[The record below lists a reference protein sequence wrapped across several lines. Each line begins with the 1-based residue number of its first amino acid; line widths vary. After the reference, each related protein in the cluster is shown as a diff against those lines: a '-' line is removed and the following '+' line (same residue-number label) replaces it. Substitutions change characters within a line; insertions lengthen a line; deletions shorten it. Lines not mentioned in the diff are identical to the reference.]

1 MATNT
6 IEMKAIL
13 DDKVTPEVEKLAAA
27 CGMSVQ
33 KFKEMMAQVY
43 RVQQQFSNY
52 SPEVIRALKTVQ
64 RENER
69 IAKEAERTAKQLEKE
84 KLKAIKETEKE
95 EIRKA
100 KEIQK
105 INQQLAKEA
114 ARLAKESQKEEVRRL
129 KEIEKSNQ
137 QAIKNAE
144 KLAKTIEKEKQKE
157 IKNAE
162 KLAKQIEQ
170 EEIKKAKAAIREA
183 EKIEKANKKAFE
195 QSAKE
200 AAKAAKE
207 TEKAYNNAV
216 KKMKTNFNEIYNS
229 AKVAFVGIAGL
240 AGYSVK
246 GFADFE
252 FSMKKIRTISND
264 SVDTISTNIRK
275 MAYDTGISSEE
286 LAGSLY
292 DLVQTIQDVPEKYEM
307 LDTVSKLSVAGF
319 TNSADAVNLLTST
332 ILSYKYQI
340 KDAELL
346 SSKFLV
352 AQTRGNTT
360 ITQLA
365 NSLGTVMPIAKM
377 ANVEFDQL
385 LASISTMTLGGVKTD
400 EATTFLRAMLNELTK
415 ADSDVS
421 ELFQKINKG
430 MDFKTYMANGGNL
443 IDAIEMLRIEAEKGN
458 QSLLDLF
465 GNVRSSLGAGTLTGL
480 KDEYISILSEIANV
494 PVEHLNQK
502 FNELNDSTKTNLN
515 KIKETISQFKLEI
528 GNRVVEDIGE
538 ALNITNDKSFEEM
551 FNKERID
558 DIYATGKAI
567 LYVAGTITALGL
579 AVKTYH
585 IFQGLKDIH
594 DGLKLLK
601 TGVLDFIKTNP
612 YIAAVTAG
620 LVSLYYAYKNVK
632 NIDKEAEAVK
642 EIEKDIDKIKERKE
656 ILEKTINEINNKN
669 LFNLRILEEQPGFR
683 NLISEL
689 ETIREKMNSALAS
702 GDFEEYAK
710 EKEEAI
716 RKINLEIERLKDK
729 EVKIDVIVDIKEHK
743 LGGSIAN
750 ILGNV
755 ARTASNISKEYSSF
769 IKGEIIKTSNTS
781 GTGKNKKSKSGG
793 SNKDPFKDFIS
804 ELGAKIKFDLNLDDK
819 IQKLEEAKIKF
830 KKNINEINIAIDNF
844 KIEDLGNKIAKVL
857 DGISLKSHSYSID
870 EQIEKINQARV
881 YLEEQL
887 NLAQKNGLK
896 DLANEVKEKLT
907 KLDLTKTLLP
917 IEKQTEDISKE
928 LEKIKE
934 TSSELEK
941 KKESLSF
948 DEIKN
953 QKEAL
958 QRDIESQKSVIET
971 VKNAYSDLLDKGI
984 ITQGDYDKY
993 IEELDKLG
1001 KSAKEAG
1008 DSLKEL
1014 PKNLNTAFSGLA
1026 QNMQSLSSAVGSKTI
1041 GSIGNIIGGV
1051 NNLKDIS
1058 NTFKSG
1064 GGLKSILGM
1073 FGTGG
1078 SLAGGITSI
1087 GTLIGGATAG
1097 LGIVKSI
1104 GSIIGFGKGKNKA
1117 AEIDN
1122 RNRENENRYQDQI
1135 KAMQTLTEALKKNAD
1150 YVKNFT
1156 DRILT
1161 EAAKNPTLSFLGN
1174 SNRNIDLFQQA
1185 MLNGKHFSDISA
1197 LEKGS
1202 TRYSRGFGRKKK
1214 SKDTYTA
1221 VSVGEAQ
1228 LLKYL
1233 GFDKTEL
1240 DNFTDSEIR
1249 QLNNVL
1255 KNVSHNDLVKAT
1267 GRNLTQSNLDEWKK
1281 QISEF
1286 VSQLDLLQKEK
1297 KDLFRGS
1304 TLDSFTGI
1312 DYSSEKKL
1320 IQEYTE
1326 QFKQMGL
1333 VGEQYNETIKEMA
1346 RNNQV
1351 LVTAM
1356 QDVRAQT
1363 IEGLASGNGGFVTSM
1378 KSYFEKI
1385 FKNASSV
1392 AYDVAFSDLDRY
1404 FNDEF
1409 KKISEKL
1416 VNIKKTG
1423 KLNFNNLLAGVDF
1436 SKLKLAESIETQAK
1450 KSLDTIKQFLLSR
1463 GIDISIINKILPN
1476 SDFNDKLNDM
1486 KNALSNAMNEAQKEK
1501 KFDSF
1506 TKSLGESLY
1515 ESTKASLIK
1524 AFSESSVYQGLISKF
1539 VNTEDMKAEIEKAGT
1554 FEGAF
1559 NIIKNKLKDFGYRLE
1574 SNGLGGFDAINNKDK
1589 TDNQLGNAYYQDKSS
1604 NVEIKVTN
1612 NFYEKVYGVDDLEG
1626 RILKSVNIGIE
1637 AWTKKPKVAP

>member
-105 INQQLAKEA
+105 INQQLAKET
-114 ARLAKESQKEEVRRL
+114 ARLTKESQKEEARRL
-129 KEIEKSNQ
+129 KEIEKSNH

-229 AKVAFVGIAGL
+229 AKVTFVGIAGL

-319 TNSADAVNLLTST
+319 ANSADAVNLLTST

-346 SSKFLV
+346 SSKFLI

-480 KDEYISILSEIANV
+480 KDEYISILSEIANA
-494 PVEHLNQK
+494 PVEHLDNTFK
-502 FNELNDSTKTNLN
+502 RINDSTKTNLD
-515 KIKETISQFKLEI
+515 KIKETISQFRMEI
-528 GNRVVEDIGE
+528 GNRVAEDIGE
-538 ALNITNDKSFEEM
+538 ALNITNDKSFSEM

-579 AVKTYH
+579 A
-585 IFQGLKDIH
+585 
-594 DGLKLLK
+594 
-601 TGVLDFIKTNP
+601 IKTATILNTTFTSIKTFVTWITTTGN
-612 YIAAVTAG
+612 IALLEFTATIG
-620 LVSLYYAYKNVK
+620 ALIYGINDLNNMDLK
-632 NIDKEAEAVK
+632 NIQDLENLKKENNELENQKELINAIKEDLEKGIVNPDFLLVVDGMDNLKESLK
-642 EIEKDIDKIKERKE
+642 EISMLDPNTDEFNKKLNDLLEKVRELQNELNNTNGKVVNVDIGVNIRMPKIKAEDLTRYDDDIQNFTNEVLKYNN
-656 ILEKTINEINNKN
+656 EKKSENK
-669 LFNLRILEEQPGFR
+669 
-683 NLISEL
+683 
-689 ETIREKMNSALAS
+689 T
-702 GDFEEYAK
+702 
-710 EKEEAI
+710 
-716 RKINLEIERLKDK
+716 
-729 EVKIDVIVDIKEHK
+729 VVI
-743 LGGSIAN
+743 GS
-750 ILGNV
+750 
-755 ARTASNISKEYSSF
+755 
-769 IKGEIIKTSNTS
+769 S

-819 IQKLEEAKIKF
+819 IQKLEEAKTKF

-844 KIEDLGNKIAKVL
+844 KIEHLGNKITKVL

-948 DEIKN
+948 DEIRN

-958 QRDIESQKSVIET
+958 QRDIESQKSIIET

-1014 PKNLNTAFSGLA
+1014 PKNLNTAFTGLA

-1058 NTFKSG
+1058 NTFKKDG
-1064 GGLKSILGM
+1064 GFNSILGM
-1073 FGTGG
+1073 FSNKGNI
-1078 SLAGGITSI
+1078 AGGITSI
-1087 GTLIGGATAG
+1087 GTLISGATAG
-1097 LGIVKSI
+1097 INIAKSI
-1104 GSIIGFGKGKNKA
+1104 GTVIGFGKGKNKA
-1117 AEIDN
+1117 AEVDN
-1122 RNRENENRYQDQI
+1122 RNRENENRYQEQI

-1161 EAAKNPTLSFLGN
+1161 EAAKNPTLSFLRN

-1286 VSQLDLLQKEK
+1286 VSQLDLLEKEK

-1385 FKNASSV
+1385 FKNASSI

-1423 KLNFNNLLAGVDF
+1423 KLNFNDLLSGIDF
-1436 SKLKLAESIETQAK
+1436 SKLKLAEGIETQAK
-1450 KSLDTIKQFLLSR
+1450 KSLDAIKQFLLSR

-1524 AFSESSVYQGLISKF
+1524 AFSESSVYQSLISKF
-1539 VNTEDMKAEIEKAGT
+1539 INTEDMKAEIEKAGT

-1637 AWTKKPKVAP
+1637 AWTKKPKVTP